1 MKYNFIEKAKEVH
14 GKTYSYAN
22 TVYTNKRT
30 KVTITCKT
38 HGDFLQSPQHHLQGS
53 GCKKCYI
60 FKMKNSTQDFIKKAQ
75 QVHNNKY
82 DYSKSIYTKS
92 KDKVIIICL
101 EHGEFK
107 QEANS
112 HLRGRGCLKCVHVN
126 DKETFIKKA
135 TQIHNNKY
143 NYSEFDYIDSYTKSK
158 IICPIHGVF
167 KQTSNTHLDG
177 SGCPSCGKIQ
187 SGFSLTLFK
196 NRCNK
201 NNNGVGIFYIIKCF
215 NETEEFYK
223 IGITSKSIK
232 QRYSNKSRMP
242 YKYIIT
248 QEIQDTPENI
258 FKLENIIKKYF
269 LKFKYEPLFK
279 FHGSSTECFK

>member
-38 HGDFLQSPQHHLQGS
+38 HGDFLQSPQHHLHGS

-60 FKMKNSTQDFIKKAQ
+60 FKMKNSTQD
-75 QVHNNKY
+75 
-82 DYSKSIYTKS
+82 
-92 KDKVIIICL
+92 
-101 EHGEFK
+101 
-107 QEANS
+107 
-112 HLRGRGCLKCVHVN
+112 
-126 DKETFIKKA
+126 FIKKA

>member
-1 MKYNFIEKAKEVH
+1 MIKILGTIRSQKQNWGGYKYYYII
-14 GKTYSYAN
+14 KTPYGLCKIN
-22 TVYTNKRT
+22 TDAWKRT
-30 KVTITCKT
+30 NQHSIKT
-38 HGDFLQSPQHHLQGS
+38 SINPTQ
-53 GCKKCYI
+53 Y
-60 FKMKNSTQDFIKKAQ
+60 FKYLASEK
-75 QVHNNKY
+75 
-82 DYSKSIYTKS
+82 
-92 KDKVIIICL
+92 
-101 EHGEFK
+101 
-107 QEANS
+107 
-112 HLRGRGCLKCVHVN
+112 
-126 DKETFIKKA
+126 
-135 TQIHNNKY
+135 HNNKY